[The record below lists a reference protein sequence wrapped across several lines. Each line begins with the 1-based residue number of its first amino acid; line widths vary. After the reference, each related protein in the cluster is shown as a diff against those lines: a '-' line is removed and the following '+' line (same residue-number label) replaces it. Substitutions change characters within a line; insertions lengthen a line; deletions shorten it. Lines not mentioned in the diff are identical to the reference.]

1 MSEGK
6 CVGTQHSAE
15 HSARAVQGAYH
26 WPSLPS
32 HAPSLLMALRC
43 HGPSS
48 QSSLLLSLCP
58 RVPASLALW
67 SSPGRSAVLVHA
79 CSAYATAARAL
90 KNGAGGALEPCRP
103 HAAKAHS
110 PPPGATIL
118 LPGPWHYLVAPS
130 SSSNFNT
137 CALSQASCAA
147 QESGLSGGGSPA
159 PTHLPLLLVSS

>member
-26 WPSLPS
+26 WPALPS

-67 SSPGRSAVLVHA
+67 SSPGRSACLLHLCHSCA
-79 CSAYATAARAL
+79 CTEEWGRRSP
-90 KNGAGGALEPCRP
+90 GALQTACCQGTLTSTRCHNPAP
-103 HAAKAHS
+103 WALA
-110 PPPGATIL
+110 
-118 LPGPWHYLVAPS
+118 LPGRSFLLLKLQHLRPQP
-130 SSSNFNT
+130 T
-137 CALSQASCAA
+137 SCAA

-159 PTHLPLLLVSS
+159 PTHLPLLLMSS